1 MIESSPI
8 HRLYAGIG
16 QRLLWARQRQG
27 ITQEELAQHIGLT
40 RTSIANIE
48 RGRQHV
54 QVHTL
59 YALARVLRV
68 PLGTLLPGDETAVD
82 ARIPEEVATRP
93 PEEQEWIRRIV
104 GGREEESTH
113 ALDEAAHPHPR

>member
-1 MIESSPI
+1 MELAQAD
-8 HRLYAGIG
+8 RLYAVIG

-48 RGRQHV
+48 RGRQRV
-54 QVHTL
+54 QIHTL
-59 YALARVLRV
+59 YTLAKVLHV
-68 PLGTLLPGDETAVD
+68 PLGTLLPVDETAVD
-82 ARIPEEVATRP
+82 ARISEEVATRP

-104 GGREEESTH
+104 GGR
-113 ALDEAAHPHPR
+113 